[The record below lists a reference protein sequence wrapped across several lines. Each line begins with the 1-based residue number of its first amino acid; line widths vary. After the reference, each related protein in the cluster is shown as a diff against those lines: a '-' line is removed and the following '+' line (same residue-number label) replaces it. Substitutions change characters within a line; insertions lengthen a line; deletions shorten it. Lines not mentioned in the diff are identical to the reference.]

1 MPFRSFGAL
10 ELGIIALIVVMVFG
24 VGKLP
29 EIGGA
34 LGKGI
39 RKFRREVSGEEDE
52 DAAKASPKP
61 QPNGRAASPVKGKAA
76 KGGSS

>member
-10 ELGIIALIVVMVFG
+10 ELGIIALIVVMAFG

-39 RKFRREVSGEEDE
+39 RKFRREVSGKEDE
-52 DAAKASPKP
+52 DAAKASPEP
-61 QPNGRAASPVKGKAA
+61 QPNASATSPVMGKTA
-76 KGGSS
+76 KRGSS

>member
-24 VGKLP
+24 AGKLS
-29 EIGGA
+29 EVGGA

-39 RKFRREVSGEEDE
+39 RKFRRGMSNEGDRDEPRDSARPGTEAQEASTEER
-52 DAAKASPKP
+52 AK
-61 QPNGRAASPVKGKAA
+61 VKG
-76 KGGSS
+76 G